1 MIGRGTRLCKDL
13 LGPGMDKGKFLIFD
27 YCNNF
32 EYFRVNPHGK
42 DSGFIETLSEK
53 IFYVKQGL
61 QENYKIQ
68 TIKKPKI
75 SENIEIH

>member
-1 MIGRGTRLCKDL
+1 MEKTVD
-13 LGPGMDKGKFLIFD
+13 
-27 YCNNF
+27 
-32 EYFRVNPHGK
+32 
-42 DSGFIETLSEK
+42 FIETLSVEDH
-53 IFYVKQGL
+53 FYVKQGL